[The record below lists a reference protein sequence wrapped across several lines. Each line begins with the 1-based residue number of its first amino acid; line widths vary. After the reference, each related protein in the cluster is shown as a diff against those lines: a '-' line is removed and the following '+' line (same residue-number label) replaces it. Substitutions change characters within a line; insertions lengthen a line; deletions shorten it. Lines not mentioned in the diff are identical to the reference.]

1 MAQVD
6 GVFAEKLQTNV
17 RDSKVLMVG
26 AGGIG
31 CELLKNLVLSG
42 RSIKIAHILKFS
54 LSLRWVCLC
63 LISYHLISHRPSKQS
78 LPSSHALPLPLSCFA
93 VPCVP
98 HKKSLLT
105 TVLFIG
111 FKDITIIDL
120 DTIDVSNLNRQFLF
134 QKQHVG
140 KSKSACAKEAALR

>member
-42 RSIKIAHILKFS
+42 RSIKIAHVLLVSLGLSQFLPISSQIKIKFAS
-54 LSLRWVCLC
+54 LACIATAIVLLVLLC
-63 LISYHLISHRPSKQS
+63 LLKNV
-78 LPSSHALPLPLSCFA
+78 C
-93 VPCVP
+93 
-98 HKKSLLT
+98 
-105 TVLFIG
+105 
-111 FKDITIIDL
+111 KDIK
-120 DTIDVSNLNRQFLF
+120 NRFVCRVQG
-134 QKQHVG
+134 HHHH
-140 KSKSACAKEAALR
+140 

>member
-54 LSLRWVCLC
+54 LSLGWVCLC
-63 LISYHLISHRPSKQS
+63 LTISSPIKAKFAYLALHCHRHCLVLLCLIKNV
-78 LPSSHALPLPLSCFA
+78 C
-93 VPCVP
+93 
-98 HKKSLLT
+98 
-105 TVLFIG
+105 
-111 FKDITIIDL
+111 
-120 DTIDVSNLNRQFLF
+120 
-134 QKQHVG
+134 
-140 KSKSACAKEAALR
+140 

>member
-42 RSIKIAHILKFS
+42 RSIKIAHVLKFS
-54 LSLRWVCLC
+54 LSLARSGLGMFQF
-63 LISYHLISHRPSKQS
+63 LTISSPIK
-78 LPSSHALPLPLSCFA
+78 AKFA
-93 VPCVP
+93 FLACIA
-98 HKKSLLT
+98 T
-105 TVLFIG
+105 AIVLFCCASQKMFVG

-134 QKQHVG
+134 QKKHVG

>member
-42 RSIKIAHILKFS
+42 RS
-54 LSLRWVCLC
+54 
-63 LISYHLISHRPSKQS
+63 
-78 LPSSHALPLPLSCFA
+78 SSH
-93 VPCVP
+93 
-98 HKKSLLT
+98 SLCAGSVYVSFLT
-105 TVLFIG
+105 I
-111 FKDITIIDL
+111 
-120 DTIDVSNLNRQFLF
+120 
-134 QKQHVG
+134 
-140 KSKSACAKEAALR
+140 

>member
-54 LSLRWVCLC
+54 HSLWAGSVYEHFLPFH
-63 LISYHLISHRPSKQS
+63 ISSPIK
-78 LPSSHALPLPLSCFA
+78 AKFA
-93 VPCVP
+93 FLACI
-98 HKKSLLT
+98 T
-105 TVLFIG
+105 TAIVLFC
-111 FKDITIIDL
+111 
-120 DTIDVSNLNRQFLF
+120 
-134 QKQHVG
+134 
-140 KSKSACAKEAALR
+140 CAS

>member
-42 RSIKIAHILKFS
+42 RSIKIAHVLKFS
-54 LSLRWVCLC
+54 LSLGWVYLNF
-63 LISYHLISHRPSKQS
+63 LPFYLPSKRS
-78 LPSSHALPLPLSCFA
+78 LPSWHALPLPLSCFA
-93 VPCVP
+93 VP
-98 HKKSLLT
+98 HKKCLLT
-105 TVLFIG
+105 TVSFVG

>member
-54 LSLRWVCLC
+54 HSLWAGSVYEHFLPF
-63 LISYHLISHRPSKQS
+63 HLPSKQS

-93 VPCVP
+93 VP
-98 HKKSLLT
+98 HKKCLLT

>member
-54 LSLRWVCLC
+54 HSLWAGSVYAMNISYHFISHQSKVCLPRMHCHFHCLVLLC
-63 LISYHLISHRPSKQS
+63 LIKNV
-78 LPSSHALPLPLSCFA
+78 C
-93 VPCVP
+93 
-98 HKKSLLT
+98 
-105 TVLFIG
+105 
-111 FKDITIIDL
+111 
-120 DTIDVSNLNRQFLF
+120 
-134 QKQHVG
+134 
-140 KSKSACAKEAALR
+140 